1 MKPLR
6 HSGASLPYRR
16 DASNCVSTCVSATSI
31 RPAKFLVI
39 LSILILFSISPDTLR
54 AADIPKWEMRAVW
67 LTTIYG
73 MDWPTRPAVNEA
85 GRRAQQQEL
94 TDRLDMLRDAN
105 FNTVFL
111 QVRLRGDVIYPSAIE
126 PFNSVFTGRYG
137 GDPGYDPLAFAIDE
151 CHKRN
156 LECHAW
162 IVTYPVGADS
172 NVRRNSRSVARRR
185 RDLCKL
191 YNGEWYMDP
200 GLPGTSDY
208 IYNIVQEIIDGYDVD
223 GVHFDY
229 IRYPDHADGFPDAS
243 VYARYGR
250 PKTLRE
256 WREDNINRM
265 VERIYRLVK
274 SRKPW
279 VQVSSAPLGKYS
291 AINIVPN
298 AGQTGLS
305 VYQDA
310 QKWLNDE
317 NHDFVAP
324 MLYFREMFF
333 FPFVKNWIMY
343 KADRHIIAG
352 LAPYRMLAPDNWAV
366 EEITKQIEYVRASRA
381 DGIAF
386 FRGLQ
391 IFRNS
396 RGLRDSLQTNY
407 FRYPALNPPLTW
419 LSDEKPDEPLNLS
432 VTREDNRLRL
442 TWDMPTSTKTGP
454 AAFTVYASSGPSVD
468 IETSANILASG
479 LRRHEA
485 WFDISTDIEQGYTFC
500 VTASDRYHIES
511 YPSQDVYFYISPYIK

>member
-1 MKPLR
+1 
-6 HSGASLPYRR
+6 
-16 DASNCVSTCVSATSI
+16 
-31 RPAKFLVI
+31 
-39 LSILILFSISPDTLR
+39 
-54 AADIPKWEMRAVW
+54 
-67 LTTIYG
+67 
-73 MDWPTRPAVNEA
+73 
-85 GRRAQQQEL
+85 
-94 TDRLDMLRDAN
+94 
-105 FNTVFL
+105 
-111 QVRLRGDVIYPSAIE
+111 
-126 PFNSVFTGRYG
+126 
-137 GDPGYDPLAFAIDE
+137 
-151 CHKRN
+151 
-156 LECHAW
+156 
-162 IVTYPVGADS
+162 
-172 NVRRNSRSVARRR
+172 
-185 RDLCKL
+185 
-191 YNGEWYMDP
+191 
-200 GLPGTSDY
+200 
-208 IYNIVQEIIDGYDVD
+208 
-223 GVHFDY
+223 
-229 IRYPDHADGFPDAS
+229 
-243 VYARYGR
+243 
-250 PKTLRE
+250 
-256 WREDNINRM
+256 
-265 VERIYRLVK
+265 
-274 SRKPW
+274 
-279 VQVSSAPLGKYS
+279 
-291 AINIVPN
+291 
-298 AGQTGLS
+298 
-305 VYQDA
+305 
-310 QKWLNDE
+310 
-317 NHDFVAP
+317 